1 MTEIKFVV
9 FDMDGTLL
17 EPRSCWAYIHDYF
30 GTDNSDMLKMY
41 IERKISDQDFVKADF
56 KLWQNSTK
64 DNVNQEYLNK
74 ILDNIEP
81 IKGAKELVENLHSY
95 NIRTAIIS
103 GGIQY
108 LADKWA
114 QKWNIERALANEL
127 FDDENGKLRAKI
139 NVRGNTKGPV
149 MEKLMNEMNVEKSQV
164 ISVGDTVVDLPLFE
178 RSGYSIAVNTED
190 SRVIENADYH
200 HKETDLAKL
209 IPIVKKM
216 ANY

>member
-1 MTEIKFVV
+1 
-9 FDMDGTLL
+9 MDGTLL

-127 FDDENGKLRAKI
+127 FDDENGKLSAKI

-149 MEKLMNEMNVEKSQV
+149 MEKLMSEMNVEKSQV
-164 ISVGDTVVDLPLFE
+164 ISVGDTVVDLPLFK

-190 SRVIENADYH
+190 SRVVESTDYH

-209 IPIVKKM
+209 IPIVKKL

>member
-1 MTEIKFVV
+1 MNIHEHQAKEILKKYGASVPNGVMGFSVDEIV
-9 FDMDGTLL
+9 EKAKKLNTQKYVLK
-17 EPRSCWAYIHDYF
+17 AQIHA
-30 GTDNSDMLKMY
+30 GG
-41 IERKISDQDFVKADF
+41 RGKAGGI
-56 KLWQNSTK
+56 
-64 DNVNQEYLNK
+64 K

-81 IKGAKELVENLHSY
+81 IKGAKELVETLHSC

-114 QKWNIERALANEL
+114 QKWGIERALANEL
-127 FDDENGKLRAKI
+127 SDDGKGRLRAKI
-139 NVRGNTKGPV
+139 NVRGNNKGPV
-149 MEKLMNEMNVEKSQV
+149 MEKLMSQMNVEKSHV

-200 HKETDLAKL
+200 HRSINLSEL
-209 IPIVKKM
+209 IPIISKLAKH
-216 ANY
+216 

>member
-1 MTEIKFVV
+1 MTKIKLVV

-56 KLWQNSTK
+56 KLWQDSTE
-64 DNVNQEYLNK
+64 DNVNQKYINK

-127 FDDENGKLRAKI
+127 FDDENGKLSAKI

-149 MEKLMNEMNVEKSQV
+149 MEKLMSEMNVEKSQV
-164 ISVGDTVVDLPLFE
+164 ISVGDTVVDLPLFK

-190 SRVIENADYH
+190 SRVVESTDYH

>member
-1 MTEIKFVV
+1 MAKVELVV

-17 EPRSCWAYIHDYF
+17 KPRSCWAHIHDYF

-56 KLWQNSTK
+56 KLWQESTE
-64 DNVNQEYLNK
+64 DIVNEDYVNK

-81 IKGAKELVENLHSY
+81 IQGAKELVETLHSY

-114 QKWNIERALANEL
+114 QKWKMERALANEL
-127 FDDENGKLRAKI
+127 RDDDNGNLSAKI

-149 MEKLMNEMNVEKSQV
+149 MEKLLSEMNVKKSQV
-164 ISVGDTVVDLPLFE
+164 ISIGDTVVDLPLFE

-190 SRVIENADYH
+190 SRVIKNTDYH
-200 HKETDLAKL
+200 HKETDLSKL

>member
-1 MTEIKFVV
+1 MTEIKLVV

-56 KLWQNSTK
+56 KLWQDSTE
-64 DNVNQEYLNK
+64 DNVNQKYINK

-127 FDDENGKLRAKI
+127 FDDENGKLSAKI

-149 MEKLMNEMNVEKSQV
+149 MEKLMSEMNVEKSQV

>member
-1 MTEIKFVV
+1 MAKVELVV

-17 EPRSCWAYIHDYF
+17 KPRSCWAHIHDYF

-41 IERKISDQDFVKADF
+41 IDRKISDQDFVKADF
-56 KLWQNSTK
+56 KLWQESTE
-64 DNVNQEYLNK
+64 DIVNEDYVNK

-81 IKGAKELVENLHSY
+81 IQGAKELVETLHSY

-114 QKWNIERALANEL
+114 QKWKMERALANEL
-127 FDDENGKLRAKI
+127 RDDDNGSLSAKI
-139 NVRGNTKGPV
+139 NVRGNAKGPV
-149 MEKLMNEMNVEKSQV
+149 MEKLMREMNVKKNQV
-164 ISVGDTVVDLPLFE
+164 ISIGDTVVDLPLFE

-190 SRVIENADYH
+190 SRVIKNADYH
-200 HKETDLAKL
+200 HKETDLSKL
-209 IPIVKKM
+209 IPIVKKL

>member
-1 MTEIKFVV
+1 M
-9 FDMDGTLL
+9 
-17 EPRSCWAYIHDYF
+17 
-30 GTDNSDMLKMY
+30 
-41 IERKISDQDFVKADF
+41 KADF
-56 KLWQNSTK
+56 KLWQDSTE
-64 DNVNQEYLNK
+64 DNVNQEYINK

-81 IKGAKELVENLHSY
+81 IKGAKELVETLHSS

-114 QKWNIERALANEL
+114 QKWGIERALANEL
-127 FDDENGKLRAKI
+127 SDDGKGRLRAKI
-139 NVRGNTKGPV
+139 NVRGNNKGPV
-149 MEKLMNEMNVEKSQV
+149 MEKLMSQMNVEKSHV

-200 HKETDLAKL
+200 HRSINLSEL
-209 IPIVKKM
+209 IPIISKLAKH
-216 ANY
+216 

>member
-1 MTEIKFVV
+1 
-9 FDMDGTLL
+9 
-17 EPRSCWAYIHDYF
+17 
-30 GTDNSDMLKMY
+30 MLKMY

-127 FDDENGKLRAKI
+127 IDDENGKLRAKI

-149 MEKLMNEMNVEKSQV
+149 MEKLMSEMNVEKSQV

>member
-1 MTEIKFVV
+1 MTEIKLVV

-17 EPRSCWAYIHDYF
+17 KPRSCWAYIHDYF
-30 GTDNSDMLKMY
+30 GTDNSDMLKRY

-56 KLWQNSTK
+56 KLWQDSTE
-64 DNVNQEYLNK
+64 DNVNQEYINK

-81 IKGAKELVENLHSY
+81 IKGAKELVEHLHSS

-114 QKWNIERALANEL
+114 QKWGIERALANEL
-127 FDDENGKLRAKI
+127 SDDGKGRLRAKI
-139 NVRGNTKGPV
+139 NVRGNNKGPV
-149 MEKLMNEMNVEKSQV
+149 MEKLMSQMNVEKSHV
-164 ISVGDTVVDLPLFE
+164 ISVGDTVVDLQLFE

-200 HKETDLAKL
+200 HRSINLSEL
-209 IPIVKKM
+209 IPIISKLAKH
-216 ANY
+216 

>member
-1 MTEIKFVV
+1 MTEIKLVV

-56 KLWQNSTK
+56 KLWQDSTE
-64 DNVNQEYLNK
+64 DNVNQKYINK

-127 FDDENGKLRAKI
+127 FDDENGKLSAKI

-149 MEKLMNEMNVEKSQV
+149 MEKLMSEMNVEKSQV
-164 ISVGDTVVDLPLFE
+164 ISVGDTVVDLPLFK

-190 SRVIENADYH
+190 ARVVESTDYH

>member
-1 MTEIKFVV
+1 MARIELVV

-17 EPRSCWAYIHDYF
+17 EPRSSWAYIHDHF

-41 IERKISDQDFVKADF
+41 INRKISDQDFVKADF
-56 KLWQNSTK
+56 KLWQDSTE
-64 DNVNQEYLNK
+64 DIVNENYINR
-74 ILDNIEP
+74 ILDNVEA
-81 IKGAKELVENLHSY
+81 IKGAKELVEALHSH

-114 QKWNIERALANEL
+114 QKWGMERALANEL
-127 FDDENGKLRAKI
+127 KDDNNGKLSAKI

-149 MEKLMNEMNVEKSQV
+149 MEKLMSEMNVKKNQV

-178 RSGYSIAVNTED
+178 RSAYSIAVNTED
-190 SRVIENADYH
+190 TRVIENADYH
-200 HKETDLAKL
+200 HKEADLAKL
-209 IPIVKKM
+209 IPIVKKL

>member
-1 MTEIKFVV
+1 MTEIKLVV

-56 KLWQNSTK
+56 KLWQDSTE
-64 DNVNQEYLNK
+64 DNVNQKYINK

-127 FDDENGKLRAKI
+127 FDDENGKLSAKI

-149 MEKLMNEMNVEKSQV
+149 MEKLMSEMNVEKSQV
-164 ISVGDTVVDLPLFE
+164 ISVGDTVVDLPLFK
-178 RSGYSIAVNTED
+178 RSEYSIAVNTED
-190 SRVIENADYH
+190 SRVVESTDYH

>member
-1 MTEIKFVV
+1 MTEIKLVV

-56 KLWQNSTK
+56 KLWQDSTE
-64 DNVNQEYLNK
+64 DNINQKYINK

-81 IKGAKELVENLHSY
+81 IKGAKELVEHLHSS

-114 QKWNIERALANEL
+114 QKWGIERALANEL
-127 FDDENGKLRAKI
+127 SDDGKGRLRAKI
-139 NVRGNTKGPV
+139 NVRGNNKGPV
-149 MEKLMNEMNVEKSQV
+149 MEKLMSQMNVEKSHV

-200 HKETDLAKL
+200 HRSINLSEL
-209 IPIVKKM
+209 IPIISKLAKH
-216 ANY
+216 

>member
-1 MTEIKFVV
+1 MTEIKLVV

-56 KLWQNSTK
+56 KLWQDSTE
-64 DNVNQEYLNK
+64 DNINQKYINK

-127 FDDENGKLRAKI
+127 FDDENGKLSAKI

-149 MEKLMNEMNVEKSQV
+149 MEKLMSEMNVEKSQV
-164 ISVGDTVVDLPLFE
+164 ISVGDTVVDLPLFK

-190 SRVIENADYH
+190 ARVVESTDYH

>member
-1 MTEIKFVV
+1 MTEIKLVV

-17 EPRSCWAYIHDYF
+17 EPRSCWAYIHEYF

-127 FDDENGKLRAKI
+127 FDDENGKLSAKI

-149 MEKLMNEMNVEKSQV
+149 MEKLMSEMNVEKSQV
-164 ISVGDTVVDLPLFE
+164 ISVGDTVVDLPLFK

-190 SRVIENADYH
+190 SRVVESTDYH